1 MVCDQ
6 MAALVEKRLDDANH
20 LQVRGAPLLLNRP
33 FVMVFFVSPCAAPSP
48 PLPSLLLCTRYPCI
62 AVFLFEDHLFLY
74 AHLFFAYAQ
83 HLGEIEPT
91 RGRKGLS
98 QKRRGDR
105 EGGGGFAG
113 GKRALATSPQR
124 KSAAMIDRDGRWKF
138 LFAGVFGMRA
148 ESTRGV

>member
-1 MVCDQ
+1 MSHLVLPQWLPHLRPPSGRREMVCDQ

-48 PLPSLLLCTRYPCI
+48 PLPSLLLWTRYPCI

-105 EGGGGFAG
+105 EGGG
-113 GKRALATSPQR
+113 ALPVVSVRLRLLLKGSPPR
-124 KSAAMIDRDGRWKF
+124 
-138 LFAGVFGMRA
+138 
-148 ESTRGV
+148 

>member
-1 MVCDQ
+1 
-6 MAALVEKRLDDANH
+6 
-20 LQVRGAPLLLNRP
+20 
-33 FVMVFFVSPCAAPSP
+33 VSPCAAPSP

-83 HLGEIEPT
+83 HLGEIEPK

-105 EGGGGFAG
+105 EGGGGGFAG
-113 GKRALATSPQR
+113 GKRALATSSQR
-124 KSAAMIDRDGRWKF
+124 KSAAHAAAMIDRDGRWKF

>member
-105 EGGGGFAG
+105 EGGG
-113 GKRALATSPQR
+113 ALPVVRVRLRLLLKGSPPR
-124 KSAAMIDRDGRWKF
+124 
-138 LFAGVFGMRA
+138 
-148 ESTRGV
+148 

>member
-33 FVMVFFVSPCAAPSP
+33 FVMVFFVSLCAAPSP

-74 AHLFFAYAQ
+74 TSSSHTHSTLER
-83 HLGEIEPT
+83 LSL
-91 RGRKGLS
+91 RG
-98 QKRRGDR
+98 
-105 EGGGGFAG
+105 AG
-113 GKRALATSPQR
+113 RA
-124 KSAAMIDRDGRWKF
+124 
-138 LFAGVFGMRA
+138 
-148 ESTRGV
+148 